1 MEDKKD
7 ITLVGFAV
15 NPEAAGKDNKYYNFL
30 DSIGAKFLYNKFF
43 DTYTTEP
50 MALLHIAA
58 QLKNANYKVD
68 VVDGI
73 IESLSKEELTK
84 RLLESNCDVFAFTLY
99 DTSEEDII
107 DIMKEVKKNKPNAVI
122 MTGGPYPTMEYEKIL
137 KKYDVIDYITVG
149 DGDQVYINYLNA
161 IKNNE
166 SPLNIKNLAYRDEN
180 GNVVLTEREVVN
192 LDDQVPTDRMFAQQV
207 IDKGFSLGVN
217 TSRGCAHACCSFCYL
232 KDYQTVSCQ
241 PKIRYRSPEKVINE
255 LKDLIE
261 RFNIDK
267 VTFCDDDFFG
277 TNIEGLKRACEIFK
291 LLIENNIK
299 LDIYVI
305 GRVKTMQFMIEH
317 DMLPLMKQ
325 AGVSCVYLGFDSY
338 NDDILKRYQKGCTVS
353 DINTVVSALH
363 ENGIR
368 INPGLITFEPVLNID
383 HVKNNIELFKI
394 LGYYDAYMFTRVLV
408 ILPQMREKYFNDE
421 ELDIYDEEYFRDPQT
436 KRLFEELS
444 KYRDMVLPI
453 YRSID
458 RNKIT
463 EDDRQ
468 YLYAEHY
475 NFFDYVYNNLKQEKE
490 FDADEYIAE
499 CKNRI
504 EQQIQPICESEYY
517 DERRKEPTLQKRL
530 KKQN

>member
-1 MEDKKD
+1 MKDKKD

-15 NPEAAGKDNKYYNFL
+15 NPEAAGKENKYYNFL

-58 QLKNANYKVD
+58 QLKNANYKVE

-84 RLLESNCDVFAFTLY
+84 KLLESNCDTFAFTLY

-107 DIMKEVKKNKPNAVI
+107 DIMKEIKKHKPRATI
-122 MTGGPYPTMEYEKIL
+122 LTGGPYPTMEYEKIL
-137 KKYDVIDYITVG
+137 KKYDVIDYITIG

-161 IKNNE
+161 INKNE
-166 SPLNIKNLAYRDEN
+166 SPLNIKNLAYRDKN
-180 GNVVLTEREVVN
+180 GSVIVTEREVVN
-192 LDDQVPTDRMFAQQV
+192 LDEQVPTDRMFAEKV

-217 TSRGCAHACCSFCYL
+217 TSRGCAHASCSFCYL
-232 KDYQTVSCQ
+232 KDYQSVSCQ
-241 PKIRYRSPEKVINE
+241 PKIRYRSPENVVNE
-255 LKDLIE
+255 LQDLIE
-261 RFNIDK
+261 AFHIDK

-277 TNIEGLKRACEIFK
+277 TNTEGLKRACEIFK
-291 LLIENNIK
+291 LLIEKDIK
-299 LDIYVI
+299 LSIYAI
-305 GRVKTMQFMIEH
+305 GRVKTMQYMIEH
-317 DMLPLMKQ
+317 NMLPLMKQ
-325 AGVSCVYLGFDSY
+325 AGISCVYLGFDSY

-353 DINTVVSALH
+353 EIDNVVSALH

-368 INPGLITFEPVLNID
+368 INPGLITFEPILNID
-383 HVKNNIELFKI
+383 HVKNNIELFKK

-408 ILPQMREKYFNDE
+408 ILPQMRKKYFNDE
-421 ELDIYDEEYFRDPQT
+421 ELDIYDNEYFRDPQT
-436 KRLFEELS
+436 KILFEELS

-453 YRSID
+453 YRAID
-458 RNKIT
+458 KNKIT
-463 EDDRQ
+463 EEDRQ

-475 NFFDYVYNNLKQEKE
+475 KFFDYIYNSLKHNKE
-490 FDADEYIAE
+490 FNTNEYILK

-504 EQQIQPICESEYY
+504 MEHIQPIYEREYF
-517 DERRKEPTLQKRL
+517 DEGKILQRRI
-530 KKQN
+530 KK